1 MNLCSINYVICYSH
15 VMVVDL
21 LGHYDNGILVLVV
34 LFYLLIYFGE
44 DVIVWGS
51 NQSNLFY

>member
-1 MNLCSINYVICYSH
+1 
-15 VMVVDL
+15 MVVDL
-21 LGHYDNGILVLVV
+21 LGHYDDGILVLVV
-34 LFYLLIYFGE
+34 LFYLLIFFAE

>member
-1 MNLCSINYVICYSH
+1 
-15 VMVVDL
+15 MVVEL
-21 LGHYDNGILVLVV
+21 LGHYDNGMLVLVV
-34 LFYLLIYFGE
+34 LFYLLIYFRE